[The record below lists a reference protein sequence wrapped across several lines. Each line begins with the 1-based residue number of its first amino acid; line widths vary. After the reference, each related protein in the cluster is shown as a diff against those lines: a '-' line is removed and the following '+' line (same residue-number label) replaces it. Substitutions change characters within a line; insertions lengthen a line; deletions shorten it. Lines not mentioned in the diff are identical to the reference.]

1 MSMGLRFRKSIR
13 AGNARINLSK
23 SGVGFSYGVKGLRY
37 TKKSGGGSRVTASVP
52 GTGVSYVKDSGSS
65 KSGHGIFFWLIV
77 IAFFPI
83 ALSVWF
89 FRTDKIDASKGVRL
103 AVIGVFVGVLLI
115 AGAATSNFSSESKEI
130 TRQLEENGIHIQT
143 DEEFE
148 ATHSNFEPLSDTA
161 PSPAPAVSEVP
172 VRARPEEDEPFYVFV
187 TPTGSKYHRENCRTI
202 QDSTTFAMTI
212 EEAIEKGF
220 EKCGVCTPAK

>member
-1 MSMGLRFRKSIR
+1 MGLRFRKSIR
-13 AGNARINLSK
+13 AGELGRINLSK

-52 GTGVSYVKDSGSS
+52 GTGVSYVKESGSS
-65 KSGHGIFFWLIV
+65 KSGRGIFFWLIV

-83 ALSVWF
+83 ALAVWF

-103 AVIGVFVGVLLI
+103 AVIGIFVGVFLI
-115 AGAATSNFSSESKEI
+115 AGAATSNFSAESKEI

-143 DEEFE
+143 EEEFE
-148 ATHSNFEPLSDTA
+148 ATHSNLEPLGEA
-161 PSPAPAVSEVP
+161 APAPASEAP
-172 VRARPEEDEPFYVFV
+172 VLALPEEEEPFYVYV

-202 QDSTTFAMTI
+202 QNSTTFAMPI
-212 EEAIEKGF
+212 EEAMEKGF
-220 EKCGVCTPAK
+220 EKCGVCTPEK

>member
-1 MSMGLRFRKSIR
+1 MGLRFRKSIR
-13 AGNARINLSK
+13 AGELGRINLSK

-83 ALSVWF
+83 ALAVWF

-103 AVIGVFVGVLLI
+103 AVIGIFVGVFLI
-115 AGAATSNFSSESKEI
+115 AGAATSNFSAESKEI

-143 DEEFE
+143 EEEFE
-148 ATHSNFEPLSDTA
+148 ATHSNLEPLSEA
-161 PSPAPAVSEVP
+161 APAPASEAP
-172 VRARPEEDEPFYVFV
+172 VLALPEEEEPFYVYV

-202 QDSTTFAMTI
+202 QNSTTFAMPI
-212 EEAIEKGF
+212 EEAMEKGF